1 MVTVKAP
8 DLPEVRCNRIN
19 AGLDRDLGSLD
30 ASNGRIKQIK
40 KYELSKI
47 ARSVINIASVAET

>member
-19 AGLDRDLGSLD
+19 AGLDRDPGSLD

-40 KYELSKI
+40 
-47 ARSVINIASVAET
+47 NMN